1 MNSFIDNILSRGNVV
16 VLPGSNIYFNYPA
29 SMPGHYINDPTKAQ
43 TAGFGNFNIDG
54 HHSNLNLDFY

>member
-1 MNSFIDNILSRGNVV
+1 MSRGNVV